1 MDASRKLSAL
11 KSAGQMRDDFDNRG
25 AFRSESGE
33 TTLRHVGDKT
43 FIFDGQRWIDTA
55 WDGEKKPEKIAAF
68 GEEYFRLLERSPD
81 LAKYFALGERVIVT
95 LAGAVYETTSVQEN
109 GP

>member
-11 KSAGQMRDDFDNRG
+11 KSTGQMRADFDYRG
-25 AFRSESGE
+25 GFRSESGE
-33 TTLRHVGDKT
+33 TTLRHVGEKT

-68 GEEYFRLLERSPD
+68 GEEYFKLLERSPD
-81 LAKYFALGERVIVT
+81 LAKYFARLSKHGWW
-95 LAGAVYETTSVQEN
+95 
-109 GP
+109 